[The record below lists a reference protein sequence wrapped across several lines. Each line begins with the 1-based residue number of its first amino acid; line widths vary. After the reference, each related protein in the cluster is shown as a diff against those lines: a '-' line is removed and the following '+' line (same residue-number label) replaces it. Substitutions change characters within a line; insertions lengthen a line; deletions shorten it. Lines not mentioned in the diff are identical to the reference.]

1 MPESPRSLFATLPP
15 TVPRSMKRLALALI
29 FPLLVLGSV
38 VFGGCSND
46 AQSKDPEETE
56 EEPVIPVEAAP
67 AVTGDIAA
75 FYIGTASLEAEAEA
89 LVVAK
94 TGGVVMQ
101 LFAEEGMYV
110 KRGQALAK
118 LDDARPTLE
127 LARAEATLAK
137 QRRAYERIEEL
148 YNKNLISAEEYERV
162 KSEYETQKA
171 VRDLAELEL
180 AHTTVS
186 APISGIVSERMI
198 KVGNMV
204 TANAP
209 TYRLTDF
216 DPLLAIMHVPE
227 RELNKLRTG
236 QRAELRLDALP
247 ELVFPGT
254 IKRISPVVDPG
265 TGTFKVTVEVR
276 DRARRIK
283 PGMFG
288 RVQIVYDTREAVLLV
303 PKEAVLAEDDESAV
317 YLVRDSMAFRQ
328 VVETGYSD
336 DATIEILSGLGVGDV
351 VITTGQSSL
360 RDSARVE
367 IIE

>member
-1 MPESPRSLFATLPP
+1 MRCIRYALLPLCIVALSISLQA
-15 TVPRSMKRLALALI
+15 
-29 FPLLVLGSV
+29 
-38 VFGGCSND
+38 CSND
-46 AQSKDPEETE
+46 AQSKDPDEAEE
-56 EEPVIPVEAAP
+56 EEPLIPVEATTVA
-67 AVTGDIAA
+67 TGDIAA
-75 FYIGTASLEAEAEA
+75 FYTGTASLEAEEEA

-101 LFAEEGMYV
+101 LFAEEGQYV
-110 KRGQALAK
+110 RRGAPLAK

-127 LARAEATLAK
+127 LARAEAALAQ

-148 YNKNLISAEEYERV
+148 YQKSLISAEEYERV
-162 KSEYETQKA
+162 KSNFETQQA
-171 VRDLAELEL
+171 ARDLAELEV
-180 AHTTVS
+180 AHTTVR
-186 APISGIVSERMI
+186 APISGVVSERLI

-204 TANAP
+204 TLNAP
-209 TYRLTDF
+209 TFRLTDF

-247 ELVFPGT
+247 EIVFDGS
-254 IKRISPVVDPG
+254 IKRISPVVDPA

-276 DRARRIK
+276 DRSRRIK

-288 RVQIVYDTREAVLLV
+288 RVQIVYDTREDVLLV
-303 PKEAVLAEDDESAV
+303 PKQAVLAEDDESAV

-336 DATIEILSGLGVGDV
+336 DASIEILNGLDAGA
-351 VITTGQSSL
+351 VIIITGQSSI
-360 RDSARVE
+360 RDSTKVE